1 MVGMS
6 GVGREQAWEVTTL
19 HGTRILLDPGEEAR
33 WMRIPAISDD
43 GRLNLHELDG
53 RWRRLLTAYPL
64 DEHHRQGLGEFG
76 IEVGKR
82 LRIHVGIH
90 EWWDTTTVVAVR
102 PIRRDELPGPLPANP
117 DDDS

>member
-1 MVGMS
+1 M
-6 GVGREQAWEVTTL
+6 VGREQAWEVTTM
-19 HGTRILLDPGEEAR
+19 HGTRIRLDPGEESR

-43 GRLNLHELDG
+43 GRLNLHVLDG

-64 DEHHRQGLGEFG
+64 DEDDRAGLGEFG
-76 IEVGKR
+76 IEIGKR
-82 LRIHVGIH
+82 LRIHIGLS

-102 PIRRDELPGPLPANP
+102 PIGREELPGPLPANP